1 MDNTTKKYHIWT
13 SGCQMNV
20 ADSRRLGSS
29 LEKLGYE
36 FTDQAKNADVLVL
49 NTCVVRQSAENK
61 ALGFLHSIRPLK
73 EKNPDLVINLMGCL
87 VGVRG
92 YEKLAKKL
100 PFVDVFS
107 PPSDPGPLIAYLSQD
122 EDYIAETNATR
133 NRFALMD
140 GEIVI
145 PEYERGKLVSAFIPI
160 VYGCSHA
167 CTYCIIPY
175 QRGIER
181 SRPLDDILSE
191 ARSLVKQGVKE
202 ITLLGQIVDRY
213 GKDLENGENLA
224 DLLRILNELEGVE
237 RIRFLTSHPNYF
249 GVDIMRAVAELDKV
263 MPHFEIP
270 IQAGDDEVLE
280 NMRRGYTQKEYR
292 ELIAK
297 IRDEVPNCSI
307 ATDIIVGFP
316 GETEAQFEQS
326 YQLLADLKMDVAHLA
341 RYSPRKKT
349 VSWRQMKD
357 DVSDA
362 VKRERFHRLE
372 NLQKTIAGEINARL
386 FGETL
391 LVLFENKIKG
401 RWRGR
406 TSTNKLVFVET
417 EDDLRGRVLPVQ
429 IIWTGPWSMQ
439 AQLLRQPPSPVILE

>member
-1 MDNTTKKYHIWT
+1 
-13 SGCQMNV
+13 MNV

-29 LEKLGYE
+29 LEHLGYQ
-36 FTDQAKNADVLVL
+36 FTEKAKDADVLVL

-73 EKNPDLVINLMGCL
+73 EKNPNLVINLMGCL
-87 VGVRG
+87 VGVKG
-92 YEKLAKKL
+92 TEKLQKKL

-107 PPSDPGPLIAYLSQD
+107 PPSDPGPLIAHLSQN
-122 EDYIAETNATR
+122 EDYIAETDAIR

-140 GEIVI
+140 GEIII
-145 PEYERGKLVSAFIPI
+145 PEHERGKLVSAFIPI

-181 SRPLDDILSE
+181 SRPVGDIIAE
-191 ARSLVKQGVKE
+191 ARSLAAQGVKE

-213 GKDLENGENLA
+213 GKDIEDGPSLA
-224 DLLRILNELEGVE
+224 DLLRILNDVEGVE

-263 MPHFEIP
+263 MPHFEVP
-270 IQAGDDEVLE
+270 IQAGDDDVLE
-280 NMRRGYTQKEYR
+280 NMKRGYTQADYR
-292 ELIAK
+292 KLIAQ
-297 IRDEVPNCSI
+297 IREEVPKCSI

-316 GETEAQFEQS
+316 GETDEQFEHT

-341 RYSPRKKT
+341 RYSPRKGT
-349 VSWRQMKD
+349 VSKRRMKD
-357 DVSDA
+357 DVSDK

-372 NLQKTIAGEINARL
+372 SLQKTIASEINARL
-386 FGETL
+386 LGETL
-391 LVLFENKIKG
+391 PVLFENKVKG

-417 EDDLRGRVLPVQ
+417 DDDLRGQVISVR
-429 IIWTGPWSMQ
+429 ITWTGPWSMQ
-439 AQLLRQPPSPVILE
+439 AQLLKQPSEPIILE